1 MVNALTLVAADVRP
15 IDEARLLGS
24 VSVRRGP
31 IGDIAV
37 GNDGATIAATNYG
50 DNSVSML
57 NAATLRVEGTVPV
70 DGEPFAVAL
79 SGGRAFVGAS
89 APTYDFLSAID
100 ARSAAILANLPVD
113 FDVAAIAAR
122 QDGARLFV
130 GGIAG
135 DTVNLALIDV
145 ESGRVYT
152 SVIAGEDS
160 NVDAVRVSP
169 NGRLVYV
176 ATSDSDSGT
185 ITVVDAGNA
194 TVVAKVPTS
203 SPIRDIAVRHDGRV
217 AYVLGSDPEYGG
229 FVEIIDLVAKRGVGV
244 AWIGGH
250 PIQFALGA
258 DASRMYVVYRDR
270 VAVLCLITGQVVDAI
285 TVGAEPSCVATSG
298 TRLYIA
304 DYSGQVS
311 VFSIPSG
318 SPFEEVLEVETD
330 VLPAPRILEA
340 AV

>member
-1 MVNALTLVAADVRP
+1 MANALTLVAADVRP

-37 GNDGATIAATNYG
+37 GEDGATIAATNYG
-50 DNSVSML
+50 DNTVSVL
-57 NAATLRVEGTVPV
+57 NADTLCVEGTVPV

-79 SGGRAFVGAS
+79 AGGRAFVGAS
-89 APTYDFLSAID
+89 APTYDFISAID
-100 ARSAAILANLPVD
+100 ARSAGILANLPVD

-122 QDGARLFV
+122 QDGGRLFV

-145 ESGRVYT
+145 ESGRAYT
-152 SVIAGEDS
+152 TVIAGEES
-160 NVDAVRVSP
+160 TVDAVRVSP

-176 ATSDSDSGT
+176 ATSDSEGGT
-185 ITVVDAGNA
+185 ISVVDAGNA
-194 TVVAKVPTS
+194 TVVAKVPTA
-203 SPIRDIAVRHDGRV
+203 SPLRDIAVRHDGRV
-217 AYVLGSDPEYGG
+217 AYVLGADPEYGG
-229 FVEIIDLVAKRGVGV
+229 FVEIIDLVAKQAVGM

-258 DASRMYVVYRDR
+258 DASRMYIVYRDR
-270 VAVLCLITGQVVDAI
+270 IAVLCLITGEVVDAI
-285 TVGAEPSCVATSG
+285 AVGAEPSCVATSA
-298 TRLYIA
+298 TRLYVA

-311 VFSIPSG
+311 VFAIPSAP
-318 SPFEEVLEVETD
+318 PFEDVVEVKTD
-330 VLPAPRILEA
+330 VLPVSRVLEP